1 MLFVVLAAAAADL
14 WTMRHLLPFCS
25 DSDVFFTFVPLLAV
39 QVDAKGDMEAS
50 LKSACSA
57 FITCA
62 VELVA
67 SPLLSWTNKVTHDRV

>member
-1 MLFVVLAAAAADL
+1 
-14 WTMRHLLPFCS
+14 
-25 DSDVFFTFVPLLAV
+25 
-39 QVDAKGDMEAS
+39 MEAS

-67 SPLLSWTNKVTHDRV
+67 SPLLSWLSKVMKEQTADCRSRTQTYVFILRC